1 MSSKSRKSKMPVR
14 SSAKKIKS
22 GRIIPISKYVP
33 DADEIEELDGLDE
46 GDKQHDSNKN
56 KLSKNKPSKNKL
68 DNQGNQDELND
79 RDDRDELDDRD
90 KQDDQDDQ
98 DELDEL
104 DNQDNQDDQDDLD
117 NLNTKLQPSKIKL
130 SSEKEDPDDEIE
142 IEFSDDDGN
151 TANNDDGNNNDN
163 ANNNDDVNDDNDID
177 DSRTS
182 LLTAKQKKS
191 TVTPEIMPKM
201 TISAKKEDNLRD
213 LDNAMLES
221 LRESDEDAQT
231 VVIPKKIVTKTRAKT
246 LRSVQDDPDHIDD
259 GSIPSAAPKKPRK
272 KTTGT
277 KVTTK
282 KGPGRPRKTPKKE
295 PLVRKGISKTPT
307 NVDDHIEFL
316 YDQPVLL
323 KKIFQF
329 FKSLAAAQI
338 QIMFRPKDVV
348 FYAED
353 HHKKSRIRIRIDAS
367 KLNHYYCKSVLDIG
381 VASKDLELILNKV
394 DKEYSSVVILSSIGS
409 TQRSITLVLDNDIQ
423 IDEIHTIDLIGQYNK
438 MENEEKFTD
447 EDYAVKFQL
456 PSKYFKKTIGDIK
469 TMSSQLSITQED
481 NESPLV
487 FEYLTPNK
495 KIQSK
500 HTVKDSNKIKL
511 TSNLESGESFRVD
524 VKIDY
529 IKPIS
534 AAQIADE
541 VIIMTDENKA
551 FMTKAYIDNEAIE
564 IKTLT
569 EIIDDRP
576 DDDDDIED

>member
-1 MSSKSRKSKMPVR
+1 MASKMREQLRKPKMPAAVLK
-14 SSAKKIKS
+14 SSAKKVKS
-22 GRIIPISKYVP
+22 GRIITLDHGSSSRETKKPATRQTI
-33 DADEIEELDGLDE
+33 DEDV
-46 GDKQHDSNKN
+46 
-56 KLSKNKPSKNKL
+56 
-68 DNQGNQDELND
+68 
-79 RDDRDELDDRD
+79 ELDDED
-90 KQDDQDDQ
+90 VDA
-98 DELDEL
+98 ENLDE
-104 DNQDNQDDQDDLD
+104 DDLD
-117 NLNTKLQPSKIKL
+117 IIDDVEDTQIDTNKNTG
-130 SSEKEDPDDEIE
+130 ENEDPDEDI
-142 IEFSDDDGN
+142 IEFSDAD
-151 TANNDDGNNNDN
+151 AEEHESP
-163 ANNNDDVNDDNDID
+163 ADVEDTVQV
-177 DSRTS
+177 SKTR
-182 LLTAKQKKS
+182 KS
-191 TVTPEIMPKM
+191 AVIPEPMPKM
-201 TISAKKEDNLRD
+201 TISAKKESNLQE

-221 LRESDEDAQT
+221 LRENEEDAEVST
-231 VVIPKKIVTKTRAKT
+231 IVIPKKVVTKTRAKI
-246 LRSVQDDPDHIDD
+246 LHAVQADPDHVDD
-259 GSIPSAAPKKPRK
+259 GTIPTAAPKKPRK
-272 KTTGT
+272 KTVVSKTANT
-277 KVTTK
+277 AK

-307 NVDDHIEFL
+307 NADDHVEFL

-338 QIMFRPKDVV
+338 QIMFRPKDII

-353 HHKKSRIRIRIDAS
+353 HHKKSKIRIKIDAS
-367 KLNHYYCKSVLDIG
+367 KLNYYYCKSALDIG

-394 DKEYSSVVILSSIGS
+394 DKEYSSVAILSSIGS
-409 TQRSITLVLDNDIQ
+409 TQRSITLVLENDIQ

-438 MENEEKFTD
+438 MENEEDFID
-447 EDYAVKFQL
+447 EGYTIKFQL

-481 NESPLV
+481 MESPLV

-511 TSNLESGESFRVD
+511 VSELSSGESFRVD

-576 DDDDDIED
+576 DEEEEIED